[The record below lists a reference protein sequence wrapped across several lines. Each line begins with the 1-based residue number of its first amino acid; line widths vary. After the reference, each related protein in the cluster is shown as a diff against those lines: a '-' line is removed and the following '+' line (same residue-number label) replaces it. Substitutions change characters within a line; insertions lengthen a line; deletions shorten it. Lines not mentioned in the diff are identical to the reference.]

1 MTPVRRAL
9 VCVAIATILGL
20 LLYYRSVSSSLTI
33 KSLQKSV
40 PQVIGL
46 GDLFDSEDAY
56 EQDPFL
62 GSDARHRLIPTI
74 TNTTRAATPKPTGPI
89 AFGEKPV
96 WLKTFTRNLVM
107 ARTKGEN
114 VTWLDEVDL
123 GPEINRMIYV
133 ADDPSA
139 PLHPPKNKAHE
150 VMIYLTYII
159 DFYDELPDI
168 SIFMHS
174 HRFAWHNDD
183 LLNWDASEM
192 IKRLSGER
200 VQRQGYMNM
209 RCHWIPGCPEW
220 IHPGRIEPDHEK
232 LEQSLMA
239 DAWAELFPLKPIP
252 DILAQPCCSQF
263 ALSRNKIRELPRE
276 TYSHFRDWI
285 LRSDIRDSMSGR
297 VFEYLWQVIFTDQ
310 ATFCPNQRSCYCDGF
325 GVCFETEETFDKWFE
340 IRYHKMKA
348 EQELEEWEHQFEAI
362 EKYRKNGKLQG
373 IEGDDLEIPEFGKNG
388 KLQAAISEM
397 TAEME
402 DGRLQA
408 LQRGVDPKMRAES
421 DGRDWKEGDG
431 Y

>member
-1 MTPVRRAL
+1 MTPGRRAL
-9 VCVAIATILGL
+9 VCLAVATILGL

-33 KSLQKSV
+33 KSLRSGV

-46 GDLFDSEDAY
+46 GDLFSEDGY

-62 GSDARHRLIPTI
+62 SSAGHHRPSAA
-74 TNTTRAATPKPTGPI
+74 TTTSTEPDTPKPTGPI
-89 AFGEKPV
+89 AFGDKAV
-96 WLKTFTRNLVM
+96 SSQTFTRNLVM
-107 ARTKGEN
+107 ARTKEEN

-123 GPEINRMIYV
+123 GPEIKRMIYV
-133 ADDPSA
+133 ADDPTA
-139 PLHPPKNKAHE
+139 PLHPPTNKAHE
-150 VMIYLTYII
+150 VMIYLTYIV

-220 IHPGRIEPDHEK
+220 IHPGRIEPDREK

-252 DILAQPCCSQF
+252 DVLAQPCCSQF
-263 ALSRNKIRELPRE
+263 ALSRNKIHELPRA

-285 LRSDIRDSMSGR
+285 MRSDIRDSMSGR
-297 VFEYLWQVIFTDQ
+297 VFEYLWQVIFTDESV
-310 ATFCPNQRSCYCDGF
+310 FCPNQRSCYCDGF

-340 IRYHKMKA
+340 IRYYKMKA
-348 EQELEEWEHQFEAI
+348 EQELQEWEDQFEAI
-362 EKYRKNGKLQG
+362 EKYRKDGRLQG
-373 IEGDDLEIPEFGKNG
+373 IEGSDLVIPEFGK
-388 KLQAAISEM
+388 KEELQASISEM
-397 TAEME
+397 EADME
-402 DGRLQA
+402 DRRIKA